1 MCILFYFILYLF
13 IYLFIR
19 NTVVLGTL
27 KDLRA
32 YKLCLWWALWG
43 LRAWD
48 TNAETGRENTCQPR
62 PRCAVAY
69 RSQWWTPSMEVIFIQ
84 LSFTFFYLLY
94 LCYRAPFPRD
104 AYAAIVASASRLLK
118 SLVMMDRSFSLPSYF
133 FFSSTQLVIFTYTLH
148 RAIRSAVM
156 EGTKIKL
163 ILHPLVEDLRGMK
176 VEMIG
181 NLDELLTR
189 LEHGGALSHHFKV
202 LSSPTK
208 HIYSHPHNIYSHF
221 ILIEESSVCTSQDG
235 DDSEGLRR
243 SIRVGGAGDSKGTL
257 DSRRRGERRHTLLVE
272 CGCALLSLNLLHAPR
287 LCCGY
292 EWIVAR
298 GVHSHSDWTPLSSLN
313 RKVQDWR

>member
-1 MCILFYFILYLF
+1 MQKQEEKIRASLALGAQLLIEANDEPLLWRYYLF
-13 IYLFIR
+13 NYSYVCYLF
-19 NTVVLGTL
+19 T
-27 KDLRA
+27 
-32 YKLCLWWALWG
+32 
-43 LRAWD
+43 
-48 TNAETGRENTCQPR
+48 
-62 PRCAVAY
+62 
-69 RSQWWTPSMEVIFIQ
+69 
-84 LSFTFFYLLY
+84 

-208 HIYSHPHNIYSHF
+208 HIYNHPHNIYSHF

-243 SIRVGGAGDSKGTL
+243 SIRVSGAGDREGTL

-298 GVHSHSDWTPLSSLN
+298 GVHSHSD
-313 RKVQDWR
+313 